1 MTDDN
6 TVTFAKPALT
16 YVANSVEGVDLRIYY
31 ETPVVEEDDEEDDE
45 SYYREFDDSGKYL
58 IDEAFIIIMGY
69 L

>member
-31 ETPVVEEDDEEDDE
+31 ET
-45 SYYREFDDSGKYL
+45 L
-58 IDEAFIIIMGY
+58 
-69 L
+69 